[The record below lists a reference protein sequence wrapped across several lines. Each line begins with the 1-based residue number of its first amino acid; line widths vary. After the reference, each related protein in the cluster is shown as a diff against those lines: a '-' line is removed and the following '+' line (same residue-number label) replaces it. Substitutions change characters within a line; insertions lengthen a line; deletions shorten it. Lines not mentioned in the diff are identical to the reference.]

1 MIKMGVI
8 VNEDEKKT
16 RNIFVRMLL
25 YHWTVQPIVKSPA
38 REEREKYLF
47 LFWKGVLFN
56 RWQLFAS
63 SFLIQFCCGSL
74 YSWSNFNAPID
85 ILIYGTKTA
94 NKAPNTFY
102 IAVGTACI
110 AWILLL
116 AEMCDKNVVRRGL

>member
-1 MIKMGVI
+1 MGVI

-47 LFWKGVLFN
+47 LFWKAVPFN

-102 IAVGTACI
+102 IAVGTLRLSLTI
-110 AWILLL
+110 D
-116 AEMCDKNVVRRGL
+116 EMVRDKNVVPELQSAIA